1 MNTVKRI
8 AWKSW
13 NAIEEV
19 LCYEPQLDMGNI
31 DDIDDEDDMEAMS
44 PEMPFPFF
52 PIIETTP
59 KLLHTPLGLYPADS
73 MFKPSDRWDCWI
85 GLTNFSITNSIKDV
99 LKNDVEGVEAL
110 KILGRYTFF
119 VGVAGLFDF
128 KDVRKDIESKLCDY
142 TEQEVLSDKETQ
154 LTVDLVKKQLTKSK
168 YWSILVAPSG
178 KVDYVV
184 SESLDEKY
192 LSGLNELL
200 ELKQNLG
207 GIILR
212 GDHG

>member
-119 VGVAGLFDF
+119 VGVARLFDF

>member
-1 MNTVKRI
+1 MNTAKKI

-13 NAIEEV
+13 NAIEE
-19 LCYEPQLDMGNI
+19 LLIYEPEINFSVPEETE
-31 DDIDDEDDMEAMS
+31 EDHMEAQI
-44 PEMPFPFF
+44 PEFQFPFL
-52 PIIETTP
+52 PIIDTGP
-59 KLLHTPLGLYPADS
+59 KLIHTPLGLYPADS

-85 GLTNFSITNSIKDV
+85 GVTNFSITNSINKI
-99 LKNDVEGVEAL
+99 LKSDIEGVEAL

-119 VGVAGLFDF
+119 IGVAGLFEF
-128 KDVRKDIESKLCDY
+128 KDVRRDIEKSLCAY
-142 TEQEVLSDKETQ
+142 TEKEVLSDEETQ
-154 LTVDLVKKQLTKSK
+154 ATVMLVKKQLMKSR

-184 SESLDEKY
+184 SDRLDDTY
-192 LSGLNELL
+192 LNGLNELL
-200 ELKQNLG
+200 ELKQDLG